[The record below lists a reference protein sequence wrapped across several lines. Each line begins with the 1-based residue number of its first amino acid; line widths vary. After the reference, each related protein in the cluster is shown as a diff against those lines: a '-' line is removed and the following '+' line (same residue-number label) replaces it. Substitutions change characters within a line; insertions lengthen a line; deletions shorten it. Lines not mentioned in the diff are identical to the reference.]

1 MQFSRKINP
10 FSFYIWV
17 VSFKDGN
24 IRDLYE
30 TLDYTE
36 REKANKYINK
46 SSKRNY
52 IIIHAYLRK
61 ILSFY
66 FCDIPPSSWR
76 FKSLKC
82 GRPVLDMVDF
92 FCYFSISK
100 ATGYGSILISMQK
113 NAAIDI
119 EQRRIIALDK
129 EIIKMVFTS
138 KEKKI
143 YTTQVN
149 KHDFFIKLWTL
160 KEAHF
165 KALETGLTC
174 NMLNEVDFSHIL
186 SRSKVEGPA
195 RIKNYYSVWIV
206 KNEYFLSLAV
216 LNGKVRKIFLLST
229 NLL

>member
-1 MQFSRKINP
+1 MQLSKRINP
-10 FSFYIWV
+10 FYFYIWV
-17 VSFKDGN
+17 VSFKSDN
-24 IRDLYE
+24 IRDLYQI
-30 TLDYTE
+30 LNYTE
-36 REKANKYINK
+36 QKKANKYINK
-46 SSKRNY
+46 SSKKNY

-66 FCDIPPSSWR
+66 FCDIPPSSWK

-100 ATGYGSILISMQK
+100 ANGCGSILISMEK

-119 EQRRIIALDK
+119 EHRRVIALDK
-129 EIIKMVFTS
+129 DIIKMVLTS

-143 YTTQVN
+143 YTAQVN

-186 SRSKVEGPA
+186 SNSKDEDLA
-195 RIKNYYSVWIV
+195 RIKNYYWVWIV

-216 LNGKVRKIFLLST
+216 LNGKIRKIFLLNT

>member
-17 VSFKDGN
+17 VSFKGGN

-30 TLDYTE
+30 ILDHTE
-36 REKANKYINK
+36 KEKANKYINK

-52 IIIHAYLRK
+52 IVIHAYLRK

-100 ATGYGSILISMQK
+100 ANGCGSILISMQK

-149 KHDFFIKLWTL
+149 KHDFFIQLWTL

-186 SRSKVEGPA
+186 SSSKVEDLA

-229 NLL
+229 DLL